1 MNTLISFNNDHQLKS
16 DLITEVLKHQ
26 ELDQIIQGTYGKE
39 NGIWKGCAVGCS
51 IHSLNKIR
59 NKNYAYGDHS
69 VYEKEFGVPRMIARL
84 SDKIFEGLDASEAK
98 RFPLGFWN
106 AVQIGKNL
114 DPVWRKFLVWLL
126 VDENDGVI
134 KHAKRNQT
142 KEAITNVANLIQ
154 RSILEKIT
162 SEEFLAVR
170 RAARAA
176 DAAAYASAA
185 AYAASA
191 AAYAAADAA
200 DAAADAAAYAAADAA
215 DADADAADAA
225 YASAD
230 ADADADAADARKTK
244 YKIMADKLIELLEAA

>member
-1 MNTLISFNNDHQLKS
+1 MKTLISFNNDHQLKS
-16 DLITEVLKHQ
+16 DLITEVLRHQ

-69 VYEKEFGVPRMIARL
+69 VYEKEFGVPRIIARL
-84 SDKIFEGLDASEAK
+84 SDKIFEGLAVNEAK
-98 RFPLGFWN
+98 EFPLRFWN

-126 VDENDGVI
+126 IDENDGVI
-134 KHAKRNQT
+134 KHEKTDQT
-142 KEAITNVANLIQ
+142 KEAITTVANLIQ

-162 SEEFLAVR
+162 TEEFLAVR
-170 RAARAA
+170 RAAH
-176 DAAAYASAA
+176 DAAAYA
-185 AYAASA
+185 AYAA
-191 AAYAAADAA
+191 DT
-200 DAAADAAAYAAADAA
+200 AAADAAAYAAADAA
-215 DADADAADAA
+215 AYAAAYAAADAAAAAAADAADAA
-225 YASAD
+225 
-230 ADADADAADARKTK
+230 AAAAAARKAK